1 MRQDLPSIGEVW
13 RRLGGVDPIRNRVP
27 ALWRKTKDRNVSLDD
42 SKGCYFD
49 FVSGTGGG
57 ILDLVVQAHGCT
69 RSDAYKWL
77 ALEFNLETKDLTPVE
92 RKAHGEAR
100 QIGKILARDALWW
113 WMAKCSDLENC
124 KRDIVQAGSE
134 PFELAQVSNE
144 LYRLQSLEPVGIV
157 SEFAKHEAADPEACE
172 ELIRA
177 GRTWEN
183 CCKWAV
189 KRIIA
194 KIRREQV
201 KAGHAA

>member
-1 MRQDLPSIGEVW
+1 
-13 RRLGGVDPIRNRVP
+13 
-27 ALWRKTKDRNVSLDD
+27 LDD

-77 ALEFNLETKDLTPVE
+77 ALEFNLESKDLTPVE

-100 QIGKILARDALWW
+100 RIGRILARDALWW
-113 WMAKCSDLENC
+113 WMAKCSDLEDR
-124 KRDIVQAGSE
+124 KREIIQAGAE
-134 PFELAQVSNE
+134 PFELAQVANA
-144 LYRLQSLEPVGIV
+144 LYRLQSLDPVGIV
-157 SEFAKHEAADPEACE
+157 SDFAKHEATDPETCA
-172 ELIRA
+172 ELVRA
-177 GRTWEN
+177 GRMWGN
-183 CCKWAV
+183 LCKWAV

-194 KIRREQV
+194 KIRRQQV